1 MGPGVRPIVLAL
13 LAAATAGCLF
23 ARAEPR
29 EVHTFQLSPEG
40 RFSGGEVR
48 RPDVTAPV
56 ILVGLPQPEP
66 GFDTPRM
73 AYLTRPYE
81 LNYYAV
87 NEWADTPARMLHP
100 LMIRAL
106 EQTGDWRAV
115 VAAPALLRA
124 DYRVDVDSLAVA
136 HEYVQSPSR
145 VRLSWRAQ
153 LIDLREGRVLGSR
166 RFEAVRNAQTE
177 DAYGGVRAAGQALE
191 ELLSDT
197 ASWLGACAAGRDK
210 ATC

>member
-1 MGPGVRPIVLAL
+1 MGPGVRPIVLTL